1 MSKKI
6 FDERKES
13 KKEVARYERRLE
25 MMEGRWEGVVKG
37 KDEEIR
43 RLMGEVER
51 GQAVVAEVMQRGREV
66 VELLRGM
73 EERIL
78 QDGGKE
84 RN

>member
-13 KKEVARYERRLE
+13 KKEVARYERKLE

-43 RLMGEVER
+43 RLIGEVER
-51 GQAVVAEVMQRGREV
+51 GQAVVAEVMERGREV
-66 VELLRGM
+66 VELLRGI
-73 EERIL
+73 EGRGLGE
-78 QDGGKE
+78 GGKE
-84 RN
+84 GN